1 LRSGADK
8 PRLRGYG
15 GLGRSRYALTP
26 TPASA
31 RIFAPLET
39 YGFLYRGA
47 KTPQTF
53 LLYEIKMLDWFG
65 KKPRRP
71 WRG

>member
-1 LRSGADK
+1 LRSGADE

-15 GLGRSRYALTP
+15 GLGRSRYVLAP
-26 TPASA
+26 TSASA

-39 YGFLYRGA
+39 FARFLHRGA

-53 LLYEIKMLDWFG
+53 LLNIIALQYFENIFSKV
-65 KKPRRP
+65 
-71 WRG
+71 

>member
-15 GLGRSRYALTP
+15 GLGRSRFALTP

-53 LLYEIKMLDWFG
+53 LLCEMPHKIF
-65 KKPRRP
+65 
-71 WRG
+71 